1 LGHFSPTL
9 FHNFLALSW
18 GVLILTLY
26 RQDNKQIK
34 GKRRGA
40 ARGRI
45 WIKGCTSKK
54 TGTVTLEDRP
64 HEIVQRELD

>member
-1 LGHFSPTL
+1 
-9 FHNFLALSW
+9 
-18 GVLILTLY
+18 VLILTLY